1 MKIKQKHL
9 TTAAF
14 VAILFG
20 LSTAT
25 AMAGPHSANRAN
37 NGGMNYGSS
46 RGISAGHTANQQN
59 QPRSTRIYGQH
70 QTTRTN
76 NQASHSYRTDTRVQ
90 ANHAGSTSGIRTDY
104 SHGRTNSTRTNN
116 VRVQSSRGT
125 VSGSS
130 HSSHNRQQQ
139 RFGF

>member
-25 AMAGPHSANRAN
+25 AMAGPHWAN

-46 RGISAGHTANQQN
+46 RGISTGHTANQQN
-59 QPRSTRIYGQH
+59 QSQSTRIYGQH

-76 NQASHSYRTDTRVQ
+76 NQAGNGYRADTRVQ
-90 ANHAGSTSGIRTDY
+90 ANHAGSTRGIRTDS
-104 SHGRTNSTRTNN
+104 SHGRTNSTRNN
-116 VRVQSSRGT
+116 SVRVQSSRGT